1 MSAEPV
7 KRSQY
12 FNPPTTEC
20 PHSSRNHFE
29 DWEEFHLPMA
39 RMHHA
44 ALHGRG
50 VASGLEVSVQD
61 AGTQIEVGPGV
72 AVDGRGELIALSAAG
87 QAEIGAEQPGES
99 GQQID
104 PPFRLGVAGREAGTY
119 YLCIQF
125 AQTLRFAEGSCGKQE
140 QTPVLRLLASA
151 GDATPIDAGE
161 AIVLA
166 IVEVDA
172 AGVATVRDR
181 AEGLPHRRQLVGQS
195 GSELRIR
202 RTETAADAVADAA
215 AGGIGARDGGGL
227 RFSVADAADAM
238 ILEREDGG
246 PFSRLEV
253 QADEA
258 RVAGNVEVLGS
269 LGLASWRLQAGGSEL
284 DPTLDLQPPADEK
297 SFRVVSHDGAHVPL
311 QVRAS
316 SSGDGNAVYLAQTGG
331 RVGIGTAAP
340 DRTLT
345 LVGPGAVALNVRD
358 DSGAREVMLGVDEGG
373 GVVATA
379 TGHDLQLRAGGDQAV
394 MTLKADGRVGIGAAE
409 PGERLEV
416 SGRIKAGHLTVGDW
430 PPSPDHFVYF
440 GNGAL
445 DQNDGRNYAL
455 AQDSGGRTF
464 LNSPQVIICRIED
477 RPSVAIGAAGRIVL
491 GSRGGEG
498 SIGFGVNP
506 IHPIHLAGGA
516 HCFEGRE
523 WRNGSS
529 ISCKKDVEDLPL
541 DDALAALR
549 ALRPV
554 TFKYVDGDEMR
565 AGFIAEEVPD
575 LLATGDRQSLSAME
589 IVAVLTRVVQD
600 QQRRIQELSEH
611 AGAHPERPRQYRPAE
626 PKR

>member
-12 FNPPTTEC
+12 FSPPTTEC
-20 PHSSRNHFE
+20 PHSSRNHFD

-50 VASGLEVSVQD
+50 VASGLEVSVQEGG
-61 AGTQIEVGPGV
+61 AQVEVGPGV
-72 AVDGRGELIALSAAG
+72 AVDGKGELIALSAAG
-87 QAEIGAEQPGES
+87 QADNGGEEPDEA

-125 AQTLRFAEGSCGKQE
+125 AQALRFGEGSCGKLE
-140 QTPVLRLLASA
+140 QTPILRLLPTA
-151 GDATPIDAGE
+151 GDIAPIEAGE

-172 AGVATVRDR
+172 ASVATVRDR
-181 AEGLPHRRQLVGQS
+181 AEGLTHRRQLAGQS
-195 GSELRIR
+195 GGELRIR
-202 RTETAADAVADAA
+202 RADTAAEAVADVA
-215 AGGIGARDGGGL
+215 AGRIGARDGGGL

-238 ILEREDGG
+238 IFDREDGG
-246 PFSRLEV
+246 SFSRLDILAE
-253 QADEA
+253 EA
-258 RVAGNVEVLGS
+258 RVAGNLEVLGS
-269 LGLASWRLQAGGSEL
+269 LGLAGWRLQPSGSEPDL
-284 DPTLDLQPPADEK
+284 TLDLQPPADER
-297 SFRVVSHDGAHVPL
+297 SFRVVSQGGGHVPL

-345 LVGPGAVALNVRD
+345 VVGGGEAALNVRD
-358 DSGAREVMLGVDEGG
+358 AGGAHEIMLGVDDGG
-373 GVVATA
+373 GVVATVTA
-379 TGHDLQLRAGGDQAV
+379 HDLRLRAGGDQAV
-394 MTLKADGRVGIGAAE
+394 LTLKADGRVGIGTAE

-416 SGRIKAGHLTVGDW
+416 SGRIKAGHLSVGDW

-440 GNGAL
+440 GTGAL
-445 DQNDGRNYAL
+445 DQNDNRNYAL
-455 AQDSGGRTF
+455 AQDSAGRTY
-464 LNSPQVIICRIED
+464 LNSPQVILLKIED
-477 RPSVAIGAAGRIVL
+477 RPTVMFGANGRIVL

-529 ISCKKDVEDLPL
+529 ISGKKEVENLPL
-541 DDALAALR
+541 ADALVALR
-549 ALRPV
+549 ELRPV
-554 TFKYVDGDEMR
+554 TFKYLDCDEAR

-575 LLATGDRQSLSAME
+575 LLATGDRKSLSAME

-600 QQRRIQELSEH
+600 QERRIQELSERWGARPEPAQAET
-611 AGAHPERPRQYRPAE
+611 AGEAQG
-626 PKR
+626 

>member
-12 FNPPTTEC
+12 FSPPTTEC

-50 VASGLEVSVQD
+50 VASGLAVSVQD

-72 AVDGRGELIALSAAG
+72 AIDGKGELIALSAAG
-87 QAEIGAEQPGES
+87 QADSGGEQPGEA

-104 PPFRLGVAGREAGTY
+104 PPFRLGVAGRDPGTY

-125 AQTLRFAEGSCGKQE
+125 AQALRFGEGSCGKLE
-140 QTPVLRLLASA
+140 QTPILRLLPSA
-151 GDATPIDAGE
+151 GDAGPIEAGE

-172 AGVATVRDR
+172 TGVATVRDR
-181 AEGLPHRRQLVGQS
+181 AEALPHRRQLVGQW
-195 GSELRIR
+195 GSELLIR
-202 RTETAADAVADAA
+202 RTGTAAETVADAPA
-215 AGGIGARDGGGL
+215 ARIGARDGGGL
-227 RFSVADAADAM
+227 RFSVADAADAI
-238 ILEREDGG
+238 ILDREDGG
-246 PFSRLEV
+246 QFSRLEI

-258 RVAGNVEVLGS
+258 RLAGDVEVLGS
-269 LGLASWRLQAGGSEL
+269 LGLAGWRLQAGGSEV
-284 DPTLDLQPPADEK
+284 DPTLDLRPPADER
-297 SFRVVSHDGAHVPL
+297 SFRVVAHDGGHVPL
-311 QVRAS
+311 QVRPS
-316 SSGDGNAVYLAQTGG
+316 SAGDGNAVYLAQTGG
-331 RVGIGTAAP
+331 RVGIGTVAP

-345 LVGPGAVALNVRD
+345 VVGEGEAALNVRD
-358 DSGAREVMLGVDEGG
+358 SSGTHEVMLGIDEGG
-373 GVVATA
+373 GVIATM
-379 TGHDLQLRAGGDQAV
+379 TEHDLQLRAGGGKPV
-394 MTLKADGRVGIGAAE
+394 MTLKADGRVGIGTTA
-409 PGERLEV
+409 PGEELEV

-440 GNGAL
+440 GTNAL
-445 DQNDGRNYAL
+445 DQNDSRNYAL
-455 AQDSGGRTF
+455 AQDSGGRTY
-464 LNSPQVIICRIED
+464 LNSPEVILLKIAD
-477 RPSVAIGAAGRIVL
+477 RPTVMFGASGRIVL

-506 IHPIHLAGGA
+506 VHPIHLAGGA

-529 ISCKKDVEDLPL
+529 ISCKKDVENLPL
-541 DDALAALR
+541 ADALAALR

-554 TFKYVDGDEMR
+554 TFKYIDGDEAR

-575 LLATGDRQSLSAME
+575 LLATGDRTSLSPME

-600 QQRRIQELSEH
+600 QQRQIQELSEH
-611 AGAHPERPRQYRPAE
+611 LGGRPERPQSVSAGGAQG
-626 PKR
+626 